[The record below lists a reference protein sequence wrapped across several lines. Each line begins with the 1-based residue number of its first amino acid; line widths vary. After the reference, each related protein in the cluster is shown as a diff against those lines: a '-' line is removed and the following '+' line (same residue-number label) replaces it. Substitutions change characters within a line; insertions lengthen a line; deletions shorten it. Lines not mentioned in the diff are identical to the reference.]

1 MELLQIDN
9 QTDFEIECVDL
20 LSSIALAQTDKIIEL
35 IFTDNDT
42 ISSINAEFRDK
53 PTPTDVLSFPLVDDG
68 FSNMLGSIVIS
79 IDKAKEKA
87 DELSHTVCDEIALLF
102 IHGVLHL
109 LGYDHE
115 IDDGQMREQECQ
127 LIAKFDL
134 PPSLIVR
141 TKEN

>member
-9 QTDFEIECVDL
+9 QTDFEIECIEL
-20 LSSIALAQTDKIIEL
+20 LSSIASSKTNKIVEL

-42 ISSINAEFRDK
+42 IASINAEFRDK

-102 IHGVLHL
+102 IHGLLHL

-115 IDDGQMREQECQ
+115 IDNGQMREEECQ
-127 LIAKFDL
+127 LIKKFDL
-134 PPSLIVR
+134 PTSLIVR
-141 TKEN
+141 TKEG